1 MGDILS
7 TASKAVLGTA
17 SKAALGAAPA
27 IIGGVVQAGL
37 GLYQYQQGR
46 KDANAARAE
55 IAQLRANAPS
65 LATPAAFTDFYKNSM
80 DRSNL
85 DFANQQIARRTSTNV
100 AALAKA
106 GGRALVGGLGA
117 TTDQASQAQFKARM
131 AQQQREM
138 QGSMLLGG
146 AQQKSQALREGRFQT
161 DLGMADAA
169 RQSAIAAQQA
179 GIKAISGGVMG
190 AAGAYGSAFGQA
202 SQQAND
208 LAIASLGKL

>member
-1 MGDILS
+1 MANDLAKI
-7 TASKAVLGTA
+7 
-17 SKAALGAAPA
+17 ALGASGGA
-27 IIGGVVQAGL
+27 IIGGALQAGL
-37 GLYQYQQGR
+37 GIYQYHQGK
-46 KDANAARAE
+46 KDVAAAKAE
-55 IAQLRANAPS
+55 IAELRANAPS

-85 DFANQQIARRTSTNV
+85 DFANQQIARRTATNV
-100 AALAKA
+100 AALSKA

-138 QGSMLLGG
+138 QGAMVLGG
-146 AQQKSQALREGRFQT
+146 AEQTSQKLREGRFQT

-179 GIKAISGGVMG
+179 GMSAIAGGALQG
-190 AAGAYGSAFGQA
+190 GLAYSDAYGKAAGWSADLNNLA
-202 SQQAND
+202 RQQ
-208 LAIASLGKL
+208 

>member
-1 MGDILS
+1 MANELAKI
-7 TASKAVLGTA
+7 
-17 SKAALGAAPA
+17 ALGASGGA

-37 GLYQYQQGR
+37 GIYQYQQGK
-46 KDANAARAE
+46 KDAAAAKAE
-55 IAQLRANAPS
+55 IAKLRANAPN

-85 DFANQQIARRTSTNV
+85 DFANQQIARRTATNV
-100 AALAKA
+100 SALSKA

-138 QGSMLLGG
+138 QGSMVLGG
-146 AQQKSQALREGRFQT
+146 AEQTSQRLREGRFQN

-169 RQSAIAAQQA
+169 RQSGVASQQA
-179 GIKAISGGVMG
+179 GISSAVSGI
-190 AAGAYGSAFGQA
+190 AQAGLSFADSYNQA
-202 SQQAND
+202 GNRQAD
-208 LAIASLGKL
+208 LLGLGLKF

>member
-1 MGDILS
+1 MANDLAKI
-7 TASKAVLGTA
+7 
-17 SKAALGAAPA
+17 ALGASGGA

-37 GLYQYQQGR
+37 GIYQYHQGK
-46 KDANAARAE
+46 KDAAAAKAE
-55 IAQLRANAPS
+55 IAELRANAPN

-85 DFANQQIARRTSTNV
+85 DFANQQIARRTATNV
-100 AALAKA
+100 AALSKA

-138 QGSMLLGG
+138 QGSMVLGG
-146 AQQKSQALREGRFQT
+146 AQQTSQKLREGRFQT

-169 RQSAIAAQQA
+169 RQSGVAAQQA
-179 GIKAISGGVMG
+179 GMSAIAGGVLQG
-190 AAGAYGSAFGQA
+190 GLSFADSYNQAAKRES
-202 SQQAND
+202 D
-208 LAIASLGKL
+208 LLGLGLFK